1 MVKSITFYQDEALE
15 SHLLR
20 LSQQL
25 GFESFSDFADEIRS
39 QLKYEHYDIAGAFPV
54 ELHRINIYHAHTTS
68 QLRIRGLML
77 IDRIQQNENSGL
89 LTIALMHSKAEFS
102 SNYKA
107 LFRNGVDYPYSFMRS
122 NVVPVCPHC
131 LAEAG
136 YIRHYWH
143 IEPYQVCHIHNCELV
158 NVCDSCHQELN
169 YQLSENI
176 EYCQCGKK
184 LSELVTKP
192 AKQAE
197 LKTSRWLV
205 GESVSESGILSK
217 SLDLSARYGFLLWYI
232 NRYSA
237 QGDIRLKDF
246 ICFAEAWPHAFYED
260 LDHRVEL
267 ATQKQTKRWSRTF
280 FHEVFH
286 SLLQDSRHLPNRD
299 LKENP
304 VLHAVLQYLT
314 MLISKFPRTKSGNV
328 GDILMS
334 VLDVSTLLS
343 CTTEEVYRLYECGLL
358 TSTVRR
364 SLHEKLPSHQ
374 SVFHLRSVVEL
385 KLSRMCSSADGTTI
399 YLSDW

>member
-1 MVKSITFYQDEALE
+1 M
-15 SHLLR
+15 
-20 LSQQL
+20 
-25 GFESFSDFADEIRS
+25 
-39 QLKYEHYDIAGAFPV
+39 
-54 ELHRINIYHAHTTS
+54 
-68 QLRIRGLML
+68 
-77 IDRIQQNENSGL
+77 
-89 LTIALMHSKAEFS
+89 
-102 SNYKA
+102 
-107 LFRNGVDYPYSFMRS
+107 
-122 NVVPVCPHC
+122 
-131 LAEAG
+131 
-136 YIRHYWH
+136 
-143 IEPYQVCHIHNCELV
+143 
-158 NVCDSCHQELN
+158 N

-184 LSELVTKP
+184 LSELVTKS
-192 AKQAE
+192 AKLAA
-197 LKTSRWLV
+197 LKTSCWLV

-232 NRYSA
+232 NRYGD
-237 QGDIRLKDF
+237 QGDIRFKDF
-246 ICFAEAWPHAFYED
+246 ISFAEAWPHAFYED

-267 ATQKQTKRWSRTF
+267 AAQIQTKRWSRTF
-280 FHEVFH
+280 FLEVFH

-343 CTTEEVYRLYECGLL
+343 CTTEEVYRLYEYGLL

-374 SVFHLRSVVEL
+374 SVFHLRSVIEL
-385 KLSRMCSSADGTTI
+385 KLSRMCSSVDGTTI